1 MRLAAPETRRAALE
15 ARHGPWAYRS
25 LAALFEEVAADYPE
39 RPFVMTATAVETYG
53 AMLDRS
59 RRTAAMLAAHGIGA
73 GDHVAILLPNGIAFV
88 AVKLAIA
95 RLGAVAVPLNFNLQ
109 RDELAYVI
117 GQSDARALVAIDGFR
132 GRDYI
137 ADLEAILRPGF
148 PVFVERATGAPHRWH
163 ALDGWERHAPARGA
177 IAAGP
182 ADLSDI
188 IYTSG
193 TTGSP
198 KGVMLT
204 HDMVLRTAYASARV
218 RAFEEGRRLIFA
230 APMYHVHGLVECLVA
245 ALFAG
250 GAVIPQDRFDAAEL
264 LALAVRHQANEISGV
279 PTLTEKLL
287 DAARGTDFACPS
299 LACVFSTGGM
309 HRDTIWEE
317 FRSILGA
324 REIVTGYGMT
334 ETTASTTCTLPEEPI
349 ARVMTGNGRFKDAGA
364 AAPPGSPWLA
374 EYRVVDAESGGEL
387 PPGTNG
393 ELLVRGPGVT
403 HGYYKKP
410 EETAAAFASGG
421 WLRVGDIGRVDAEG
435 YLTLAGRSK
444 DVYRCGGETVMP
456 REIEALLETHGQVRE
471 AHVVAIAD
479 DRMGEV
485 GCACVVATEVPPSA
499 AALIALCESKLARFK
514 VPRHILFFEAGE
526 IPVTPTGRAK
536 KFQLAEM
543 ARERLGLEA
552 ACAQS

>member
-1 MRLAAPETRRAALE
+1 MTHATPDSRRAALE

-25 LAALFEEVAADYPE
+25 LAALFEDVAANYPE
-39 RPFVMTATAVETYG
+39 RPFVMTANAVETYG

-59 RRTAAMLAAHGIGA
+59 RRIAALLAARGIGG
-73 GDHVAILLPNGIAFV
+73 GDHIAILLPNGVAFV

-117 GQSDARALVAIDGFR
+117 GQSDASALIAIDGFR
-132 GRDYI
+132 GRDYL
-137 ADLEAILRPGF
+137 ADLEAILQPGF
-148 PVFVERATGAPHRWH
+148 PVFVERTLGAPHRWQ
-163 ALDGWERHAPARGA
+163 ALDDWKRHPPARDA
-177 IAAGP
+177 IP
-182 ADLSDI
+182 ARPTDLSDI

-204 HDMVLRTAYASARV
+204 HDMVLRTAYASALA
-218 RAFEEGRRLIFA
+218 RAFEDGRRLIFA

-250 GAVIPQDRFDAAEL
+250 GGIIPQDRFDAAEL
-264 LALAVRHQANEISGV
+264 LALAVRHEANEISGV

-287 DAARGTDFACPS
+287 DAARRNAFSCPS
-299 LACVFSTGGM
+299 LSCVFSTGGM
-309 HRDTIWEE
+309 HRETIWEE
-317 FRSILGA
+317 FREVLGA

-349 ARVMTGNGRFKDAGA
+349 TRVTTSNGRFKDAGA
-364 AAPPGSPWLA
+364 AAPAGSPWLA
-374 EYRVVDAESGGEL
+374 EYRVVDAESGAEL
-387 PPGTNG
+387 PPGANG
-393 ELLVRGPGVT
+393 ELLVRGSGVT
-403 HGYYKKP
+403 RGYYRKAD
-410 EETAAAFASGG
+410 ETAAAFTAEG

-471 AHVVAIAD
+471 AHVVAIPD
-479 DRMGEV
+479 PRMGEV

-499 AALIALCESKLARFK
+499 AALIALCESRLARFK
-514 VPRHILFFEAGE
+514 VPRHILFFAAGE

-543 ARERLGLEA
+543 ARERLGVEA